1 MPEALAS
8 RSGSSFDNEKID
20 YAENFPPPNQN
31 QDVRRLLRIGWRN
44 DYDADNVDNADSQKQ
59 HASI

>member
-20 YAENFPPPNQN
+20 YAENFPCNQN
-31 QDVRRLLRIGWRN
+31 QDVRRRLRIGWRN
-44 DYDADNVDNADSQKQ
+44 DYDADNADSQKQ